1 MESVLSAELYVVPLV
16 ERIASMMAPSRNP
29 RTVAIHSCR
38 DGIRDGRPRFAVKL
52 RAIHARQQRDRAV
65 CRGRTVLGERVCPA
79 CIIGLRQTRGAFNI
93 EEYEEF
99 SAKRLEIVGAKR
111 HQNIVCVGVRING
124 AECLVSIEPFRLPRY
139 RQHTDA
145 VLPQDPVLL
154 QVPIF
159 HVHALVDALVK

>member
-79 CIIGLRQTRGAFNI
+79 CI
-93 EEYEEF
+93 
-99 SAKRLEIVGAKR
+99 
-111 HQNIVCVGVRING
+111 
-124 AECLVSIEPFRLPRY
+124 
-139 RQHTDA
+139 
-145 VLPQDPVLL
+145 VLL
-154 QVPIF
+154 CHKNGCRQQGHLGSERARWVAIWRRR
-159 HVHALVDALVK
+159 VAMECGLCRSVLMGSATGLGAAGQAG